1 MYITL
6 NHWSE
11 NSLDPVVVAG
21 DCRQGELLKGSL
33 HLDLQGRATALLHE
47 ATNEGDQK
55 ESGAKAIHLANGY
68 HAVFRSCD
76 FNLGDST
83 GRFL

>member
-1 MYITL
+1 MYITF

-11 NSLDPVVVAG
+11 NSLDPAVVAG
-21 DCRQGELLKGSL
+21 DSRKGELPKGSL

-47 ATNEGDQK
+47 GTNEGDQK

-68 HAVFRSCD
+68 HAVFSSCD
-76 FNLGDST
+76 LNLGDST
-83 GRFL
+83 GRVL